1 METHMSHIYS
11 VTQLSQEIKNLL
23 ESRADF
29 RNIFVQG
36 EISNYKQHTS
46 GHHYMTLKDA
56 GGAISAVLFRADAQ
70 RLRFQLANGMK
81 VIARGRVSSFPKTGQ
96 VQLYL
101 ADLMPDGA
109 GALHLAFEQ
118 RKEKLYR
125 EGLFDAAHKK
135 PLPSMPETIALVT
148 SPTGAAVHDMLRILA
163 RRFPLARVQ
172 IWGVLVQGDK
182 AGDSIARA
190 IAAVNAHG
198 QAQVI
203 VVGRGGGSLEDLWAF
218 NEEVVARAIF
228 ASKIPVVSAV
238 GHEPDVT
245 ISDFVADLRAPTPSG
260 AAELIVPDS
269 AELRL
274 QLDRQ
279 MERLDHAVR
288 KQLAETRT
296 RTAVLAER
304 LGRYAPAQYAAEQRR
319 RVELLEMRLTQ
330 AMQHRLRECRSQLV
344 RRSEQLTRLRV
355 LDRQSARLSAC
366 AGRLQALSPLSV
378 LARGFSVVTDSAGD
392 LVTDSKQLASG
403 DMVKLQLASGSAQAQ
418 IRSVTQERKATC
430 QKN

>member
-1 METHMSHIYS
+1 MSHIYS

-70 RLRFQLANGMK
+70 RLRFRLTNGMK

-148 SPTGAAVHDMLRILA
+148 SPTGAAVRDMLRILA

-288 KQLAETRT
+288 KQLTETRT
-296 RTAVLAER
+296 RTAMLAER
-304 LGRYAPAQYAAEQRR
+304 LGRYAPAQYAAVQRR
-319 RVELLEMRLTQ
+319 RVELLETRLTQ
-330 AMQHRLRECRSQLV
+330 AMQRRLGECRNQLV
-344 RRSEQLTRLRV
+344 RRSEQLTRLPARV

-378 LARGFSVVTDSAGD
+378 LARGFSVVTDSAGS
-392 LVTDSKQLASG
+392 LVTDSGQLASG
-403 DMVKLQLASGSAQAQ
+403 DVVKLQLASGSAQAQ
-418 IRSVTQERKATC
+418 IQSVTREREETC

>member
-1 METHMSHIYS
+1 MSHIYS

-70 RLRFQLANGMK
+70 RLRFRLANGMK

-125 EGLFDAAHKK
+125 EGLFDAAYKK
-135 PLPSMPETIALVT
+135 PLPPMPETIALVT
-148 SPTGAAVHDMLRILA
+148 SPTGAAVRDMLRILA

-190 IAAVNAHG
+190 ISAVNAHG
-198 QAQVI
+198 EAEVI

-245 ISDFVADLRAPTPSG
+245 ISDFVADLQAPTPSG
-260 AAELIVPDS
+260 AAELIVPDA

-279 MERLDHAVR
+279 MERLDHAIHQR
-288 KQLAETRT
+288 LTESRT
-296 RTAVLAER
+296 RTAMLSER
-304 LGRYAPAQYAAEQRR
+304 LGRYAPARYAAEQRQ
-319 RVELLEMRLTQ
+319 RVELLETRLIQ
-330 AMQHRLRECRSQLV
+330 AMERKLENCQNQLA
-344 RRSEQLTRLRV
+344 RKSEQLSGLPVRLVEKQR
-355 LDRQSARLSAC
+355 ARLSAC

-378 LARGFSVVTDSAGD
+378 LARGFSMVTDSKGN
-392 LVTDSKQLASG
+392 LVTDSKQMQPG
-403 DMVKLQLASGSAQAQ
+403 DVVKLRLASGSAQAQ
-418 IRSVTQERKATC
+418 IQSVTQEREESC
-430 QKN
+430 QRN

>member
-1 METHMSHIYS
+1 MSHIYS

-29 RNIFVQG
+29 RNVFVQG

-56 GGAISAVLFRADAQ
+56 GGAISAVLFRTDAQ
-70 RLRFQLANGMK
+70 RLRFRLANGMK

-125 EGLFDAAHKK
+125 EGLFDAAYKK
-135 PLPSMPETIALVT
+135 PLPPMPETIALVT
-148 SPTGAAVHDMLRILA
+148 SPTGAAVRDMIRILA

-172 IWGVLVQGDK
+172 VWGTLVQGDK
-182 AGDSIARA
+182 SGDSIAQA
-190 IAAVNAHG
+190 IKAVNVHG
-198 QAQVI
+198 QAEVI

-245 ISDFVADLRAPTPSG
+245 ISDFVSDLRAPTPSG
-260 AAELIVPDS
+260 AAERIVPDS
-269 AELRL
+269 TELRL

-279 MERLDHAVR
+279 MERLSYAINQR
-288 KQLAETRT
+288 LGASRT
-296 RTAVLAER
+296 RTHMLSER
-304 LGRYAPAQYAAEQRR
+304 LQRYTPARYAAEQRSR
-319 RVELLEMRLTQ
+319 AALLETRLIQ
-330 AMQHRLRECRSQLV
+330 AMQRRLQNCENQLGQK
-344 RRSEQLTRLRV
+344 SAQLEKMPALL
-355 LDRQSARLSAC
+355 LDQKCARLSAC
-366 AGRLQALSPLSV
+366 AGRLQELSPLAV
-378 LARGFSVVTDSAGD
+378 LARGFSVVTDQNGG
-392 LVTDSKQLASG
+392 LVTDSKQIKPGDFVQLRFASG
-403 DMVKLQLASGSAQAQ
+403 TAQAEIQ
-418 IRSVTQERKATC
+418 LVTQEGQGSC

>member
-1 METHMSHIYS
+1 MSHIYS

-23 ESRADF
+23 ESRSDF

-70 RLRFQLANGMK
+70 RLRFRLANGMK
-81 VIARGRVSSFPKTGQ
+81 VIARGRVGSFPKTGQ
-96 VQLYL
+96 IQLYL

-125 EGLFDAAHKK
+125 EGLFDAAYKK
-135 PLPSMPETIALVT
+135 PLPLMPETIALVT
-148 SPTGAAVHDMLRILA
+148 SPTGAAVRDMLRILA
-163 RRFPLARVQ
+163 RRFPLAQVQ

-182 AGDSIARA
+182 AGDSIAKA
-190 IAAVNAHG
+190 IAAVNAYG
-198 QAQVI
+198 EADVI

-218 NEEVVARAIF
+218 NEENVARAIF
-228 ASKIPVVSAV
+228 ASEIPVVSAV

-260 AAELIVPDS
+260 AAELIVPDA

-279 MERLDHAVR
+279 MECLSYAMRQRITGSRARAAMLS
-288 KQLAETRT
+288 
-296 RTAVLAER
+296 ER
-304 LGRYAPAQYAAEQRR
+304 LQRYAPAQYAAEQCR
-319 RVELLEMRLTQ
+319 RVELLQARLEQ
-330 AMQHRLRECRSQLV
+330 AMQRKLERYQNHLNRTSERLEKMPPL
-344 RRSEQLTRLRV
+344 L
-355 LDRQSARLSAC
+355 LDRQRARLSAC

-378 LARGFSVVTDSAGD
+378 LARGFSMVTDQKGT
-392 LVTDSKQLASG
+392 LVADSKQITPGDVVQLRFASG
-403 DMVKLQLASGSAQAQ
+403 TAQARIQ
-418 IRSVTQERKATC
+418 SITQEREESC
-430 QKN
+430 QKT

>member
-1 METHMSHIYS
+1 MSHIYS

-56 GGAISAVLFRADAQ
+56 GGAISAVLFRTDAQ

-182 AGDSIARA
+182 AGESIARA
-190 IAAVNAHG
+190 IKAVNAHG
-198 QAQVI
+198 QAQVM

-245 ISDFVADLRAPTPSG
+245 ISDFTADLRAPTPSG
-260 AAELIVPDS
+260 AAELIVPDC

-279 MERLDHAVR
+279 LERLAHAVR
-288 KQLAETRT
+288 KQLTETRT
-296 RTAVLAER
+296 RTAVLVER

-319 RVELLEMRLTQ
+319 RVELLETRLTQ
-330 AMQHRLRECRSQLV
+330 AMQRRLDDCRSRLV
-344 RRSEQLTRLRV
+344 RQSEQLTGLPARV

-378 LARGFSVVTDSAGD
+378 LARGFSVVTDDTGS
-392 LVTDSKQLASG
+392 LVTDSGQLASG
-403 DMVKLQLASGSAQAQ
+403 DVVNLQLASGCAKAQ
-418 IRSVTQERKATC
+418 IQSVTREREEIC